1 MEVHHHPKLD
11 HKPWK
16 EYFLEGLMIFI
27 TVSMGFIAE
36 NISAH
41 ISDKKKEKQ
50 LINNLRKN
58 LINDTVILHDISN
71 HYLSIHNA

>member
-1 MEVHHHPKLD
+1 
-11 HKPWK
+11 
-16 EYFLEGLMIFI
+16 MIFI
-27 TVSMGFIAE
+27 AVSMGFIAE

-71 HYLSIHNA
+71 HYFSIHNA